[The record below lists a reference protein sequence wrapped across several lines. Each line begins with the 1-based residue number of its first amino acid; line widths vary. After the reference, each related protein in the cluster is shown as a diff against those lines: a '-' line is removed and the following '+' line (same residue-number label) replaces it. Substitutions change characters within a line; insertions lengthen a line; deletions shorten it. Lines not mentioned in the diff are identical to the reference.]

1 MIQEGYLIPFI
12 SPPPLTG
19 VPIDISSRHPAM
31 SEVISSLLKKNAIE
45 SVLNPNFRGF
55 YSRLFLVPKKDG
67 KWRPVID
74 LSALNLLIPVDKFKM
89 ESTRSIRVAIRKG
102 DWAVSL
108 DLTHAFLSHPD
119 RFLLG
124 EIPSVCDRG
133 RSAPISGLFPSASSP
148 PLECLRRYQG
158 MGAFLRMK
166 GPQLLQY
173 FDDWLPHRTDRVLLF
188 HDLSLAWRTILR
200 LGLIPNTQKSEL
212 IPSKRFTFVGM
223 TFFTDLAVI
232 RVPSDRVYSLIQ
244 NRQLYST
251 HSAVNVQNSQRNNN
265 NYSPSS

>member
-108 DLTHAFLSHPD
+108 DLTDAFYH
-119 RFLLG
+119 
-124 EIPSVCDRG
+124 IP
-133 RSAPISGLFPSASSP
+133 IASSSRKY
-148 PLECLRRYQG
+148 LRFVIEGEVLQFQG
-158 MGAFLRMK
+158 SSLR
-166 GPQLLQY
+166 PQV
-173 FDDWLPHRTDRVLLF
+173 R
-188 HDLSLAWRTILR
+188 
-200 LGLIPNTQKSEL
+200 
-212 IPSKRFTFVGM
+212 
-223 TFFTDLAVI
+223 
-232 RVPSDRVYSLIQ
+232 
-244 NRQLYST
+244 
-251 HSAVNVQNSQRNNN
+251 
-265 NYSPSS
+265 PSSAYEDIRAWEPFFV